1 MIVTQSVMMS
11 APRTPKILKSVMC
24 VTKDVMVKQELEPA
38 LVPEL
43 ALEPALVLERE
54 RERELVPA
62 LVLVLERALV
72 LELELTTVLIALKCV
87 KKIVQPVIP
96 IAT

>member
-1 MIVTQSVMMS
+1 MMIVTQTVMMS
-11 APRTPKILKSVMC
+11 APRILRGVMC
-24 VTKDVMVKQELEPA
+24 VINHVMVTLA

-43 ALEPALVLERE
+43 ALEPALVLE

>member
-54 RERELVPA
+54 RELVPA